1 MGADYYARL
10 GVSRDASEEDIK
22 KAYRKAAL
30 KHHPDRN
37 NGSEASATKFKE
49 ISEAFEVLSDKQK
62 RNIYDQLGE
71 EGLKGA
77 PPPPGSGGSSFNSGS
92 FPGGGFSGFPG
103 GTTFTFS
110 SSSNGPGGGRY
121 QPADPNRI
129 FEQFFKMGGGGLGN
143 MFGGMDVDSDDEGH
157 SFFSGGMPGGMPRGS
172 QFSKSRR
179 GSFNSTPETPRESH
193 EITRPLKV
201 SLEELYE
208 GVTKR
213 LKVSRKLSNGQG
225 EEKVLEI
232 KVLPGWKSGT
242 KIRFPRAGNENAAGE
257 TQDLVFVVEEKPH
270 PRIAR
275 DGSDLIVK
283 ERIPLVD
290 ALVNSGGTRQ
300 IEHLDGR
307 KLTVSLPSNVIKPGS
322 ESRIPGEGM
331 PLRKGGTVQNKGDF
345 IVRWEVD
352 FPDRLTSS
360 QKEGIRKVLG

>member
-1 MGADYYARL
+1 
-10 GVSRDASEEDIK
+10 
-22 KAYRKAAL
+22 
-30 KHHPDRN
+30 
-37 NGSEASATKFKE
+37 
-49 ISEAFEVLSDKQK
+49 
-62 RNIYDQLGE
+62 
-71 EGLKGA
+71 
-77 PPPPGSGGSSFNSGS
+77 
-92 FPGGGFSGFPG
+92 
-103 GTTFTFS
+103 
-110 SSSNGPGGGRY
+110 
-121 QPADPNRI
+121 
-129 FEQFFKMGGGGLGN
+129 MGGGGLGN

-179 GSFNSTPETPRESH
+179 GSFNSTPETPREPH

-275 DGSDLIVK
+275 DGSDLIVN
-283 ERIPLVD
+283 ERIPLVA

-300 IEHLDGR
+300 VEHLDGR

-360 QKEGIRKVLG
+360 QKEGIRKILG

>member
-1 MGADYYARL
+1 MARL
-10 GVSRDASEEDIK
+10 SIQEVS
-22 KAYRKAAL
+22 L
-30 KHHPDRN
+30 
-37 NGSEASATKFKE
+37 GEASAVSQVE
-49 ISEAFEVLSDKQK
+49 LLSLS
-62 RNIYDQLGE
+62 RPHPTGLGE
-71 EGLKGA
+71 ADINQRTLIV
-77 PPPPGSGGSSFNSGS
+77 
-92 FPGGGFSGFPG
+92 
-103 GTTFTFS
+103 S
-110 SSSNGPGGGRY
+110 SSKLTSQFTIHLYSY
-121 QPADPNRI
+121 QLINR
-129 FEQFFKMGGGGLGN
+129 QFFKMGGGGLGN

-300 IEHLDGR
+300 VEHLDGR

-360 QKEGIRKVLG
+360 QKEGIRKILG